1 MKHSSLVEAHR
12 ADIEHEEESGNHEQ
26 DDSGEAGHDDQ
37 LGGGHLRP
45 PGGRVL
51 YRRGGGGG
59 QVSLMQTRQSV
70 LCDPMLYSNSG
81 SRPRWPPA
89 SPPRRACLGV
99 GMKGDSP
106 SGSENGRL
114 EIEPKGLLPLLLP
127 MLLLTTLPLLLFLAA
142 PPLLLLL
149 LASLLE
155 GPRGLTGVLSA
166 VRMGMVVS

>member
-1 MKHSSLVEAHR
+1 MKRTAPTLSTKKKVAIMSRMIVVKLATMTSWVVVTCDHQGAVSCT
-12 ADIEHEEESGNHEQ
+12 
-26 DDSGEAGHDDQ
+26 GE
-37 LGGGHLRP
+37 
-45 PGGRVL
+45 
-51 YRRGGGGG
+51 GGGGG